1 MINKKIYYL
10 LDILKSISE
19 GFMRSCKYIKVVN
32 KVRNV
37 KVENIGNFLKF
48 NDLQLTIYRKP
59 FKM

>member
-10 LDILKSISE
+10 LDILKNISE

-37 KVENIGNFLKF
+37 KVKNIGNFLIFKL
-48 NDLQLTIYRKP
+48 NLMIYN
-59 FKM
+59 